1 MSSRIKYYVRYGV
14 SWSQIV
20 SVIISK
26 SNRVGTMEHINVSWM
41 MLLTKETKTT
51 LLGSTITFTMDQR
64 QVSLTNFFQP
74 RFENNE
80 VSSSMHVFTY
90 QSCWFRV
97 WRKTISWYVSLDVM
111 SNDILLDVLANFCCF
126 PFFCFLLLLLFFL
139 ALIFYFCFVVLLFVF
154 FFHVRVIVSQ
164 TLARTTRLAKAVLP
178 TKVIAV
184 CVQLDSR
191 VRFAMKVMPF
201 SKRLIPSKTL
211 LIIETNVKLKTASM
225 IIEINMIRFH
235 ILTNV
240 LQKNKTAVPMLF
252 AEISKYRTT
261 VHVNLDIP
269 EMAGI
274 AEADFA
280 FWLLCTVNM
289 FLAW

>member
-1 MSSRIKYYVRYGV
+1 MTSRIKYYVRYGV

-64 QVSLTNFFQP
+64 QVSLPNFFQP

-154 FFHVRVIVSQ
+154 FFHVRVTVSQ

>member
-126 PFFCFLLLLLFFL
+126 PFFCFFCCCCFFL
-139 ALIFYFCFVVLLFVF
+139 LWFLIFVFLFVF
-154 FFHVRVIVSQ
+154 FFHVRETVSQ
-164 TLARTTRLAKAVLP
+164 TPARTTRLAKAVLP

-201 SKRLIPSKTL
+201 SKPVIPSKTL

-225 IIEINMIRFH
+225 IIEINMIWFQ

-240 LQKNKTAVPMLF
+240 LQKSKTAVPMLF
-252 AEISKYRTT
+252 AEIPKYRTT

-269 EMAGI
+269 EMEGI
-274 AEADFA
+274 AEVDFA

>member
-1 MSSRIKYYVRYGV
+1 MIKYYVRYGV

-80 VSSSMHVFTY
+80 VSSSMNVFTY

-97 WRKTISWYVSLDVM
+97 WRKTISWYDSLGVM
-111 SNDILLDVLANFCCF
+111 SNDILLNVLANFCCF
-126 PFFCFLLLLLFFL
+126 PFFCFVCCCWFFL
-139 ALIFYFCFVVLLFVF
+139 RWFFIFVLLFVF
-154 FFHVRVIVSQ
+154 FFHVRVTVSQ

-191 VRFAMKVMPF
+191 VRFAMKIMPF
-201 SKRLIPSKTL
+201 SKRVIPPKT
-211 LIIETNVKLKTASM
+211 
-225 IIEINMIRFH
+225 
-235 ILTNV
+235 
-240 LQKNKTAVPMLF
+240 
-252 AEISKYRTT
+252 
-261 VHVNLDIP
+261 
-269 EMAGI
+269 
-274 AEADFA
+274 
-280 FWLLCTVNM
+280 
-289 FLAW
+289 

>member
-1 MSSRIKYYVRYGV
+1 
-14 SWSQIV
+14 
-20 SVIISK
+20 
-26 SNRVGTMEHINVSWM
+26 
-41 MLLTKETKTT
+41 
-51 LLGSTITFTMDQR
+51 
-64 QVSLTNFFQP
+64 
-74 RFENNE
+74 
-80 VSSSMHVFTY
+80 
-90 QSCWFRV
+90 
-97 WRKTISWYVSLDVM
+97 M

-154 FFHVRVIVSQ
+154 FFHVRVTVSQ

-191 VRFAMKVMPF
+191 VRFALKVMPF

-289 FLAW
+289 FLA

>member
-26 SNRVGTMEHINVSWM
+26 SNRVGTMEHINVSWV

-74 RFENNE
+74 QFENNE

-97 WRKTISWYVSLDVM
+97 WRKTISLYVSLDVM
-111 SNDILLDVLANFCCF
+111 SNDILLDILANFCCF
-126 PFFCFLLLLLFFL
+126 PFFCFVYCCCFFL
-139 ALIFYFCFVVLLFVF
+139 LWFCIFVLLFVF
-154 FFHVRVIVSQ
+154 FFHVRVTVSQ

-184 CVQLDSR
+184 CVHLDSR

-201 SKRLIPSKTL
+201 SKRVIPSKTL
-211 LIIETNVKLKTASM
+211 LIIETNVKLKTVSM
-225 IIEINMIRFH
+225 IIEINMIWFQ

-240 LQKNKTAVPMLF
+240 LQKSKTAVPMLF
-252 AEISKYRTT
+252 AEIPKYRTT

-269 EMAGI
+269 EMEGI
-274 AEADFA
+274 AEVDFA

>member
-26 SNRVGTMEHINVSWM
+26 SNRVGTMEHISVSWM

-126 PFFCFLLLLLFFL
+126 PFFCFFCCCCFFL
-139 ALIFYFCFVVLLFVF
+139 LWFFIFVFLFVF
-154 FFHVRVIVSQ
+154 FFHVRVTVSQ
-164 TLARTTRLAKAVLP
+164 TPARTTRLAKAVLP

-274 AEADFA
+274 AEVDFA

>member
-26 SNRVGTMEHINVSWM
+26 SNRVGTMEHINVSWV

-74 RFENNE
+74 QFENNE

-126 PFFCFLLLLLFFL
+126 PFFCFLLLFFLLWFLIFVFLFCCLLFSFM
-139 ALIFYFCFVVLLFVF
+139 
-154 FFHVRVIVSQ
+154 S
-164 TLARTTRLAKAVLP
+164 
-178 TKVIAV
+178 
-184 CVQLDSR
+184 
-191 VRFAMKVMPF
+191 
-201 SKRLIPSKTL
+201 
-211 LIIETNVKLKTASM
+211 E
-225 IIEINMIRFH
+225 
-235 ILTNV
+235 
-240 LQKNKTAVPMLF
+240 
-252 AEISKYRTT
+252 
-261 VHVNLDIP
+261 
-269 EMAGI
+269 
-274 AEADFA
+274 
-280 FWLLCTVNM
+280 
-289 FLAW
+289 